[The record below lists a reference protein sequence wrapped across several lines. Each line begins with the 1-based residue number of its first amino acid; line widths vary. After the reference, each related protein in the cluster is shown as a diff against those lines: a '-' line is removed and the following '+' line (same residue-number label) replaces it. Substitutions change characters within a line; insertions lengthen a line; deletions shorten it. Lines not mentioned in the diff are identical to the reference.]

1 MKRLAETELSAD
13 NSTGMQPAKAP
24 RTGSAEV
31 EPWTC
36 QSSLNVNCDDRAFCN
51 MQKCGLPQPQP
62 QSQPQSTG
70 PASWSCPGC
79 GNENRPG
86 RLFCNIRTCGLAK
99 PGLTQRDFD
108 SVMAPLPP
116 NGGLNT
122 HFQVPFQSHAQATQV
137 CMPIVTPPQQMPQSV
152 PPPSIRGPV
161 PPGSW
166 MCTTC
171 NNVNFPDRAVC
182 NGRRGMCGLPRPT
195 ADVLQ
200 ALQAAPQPMRA
211 AVGGS
216 PPLGSW
222 VCLACGNVNFPS
234 RVVCNSRTCGKPRE
248 QVDGGAPGVPPP
260 QGNFGTLSPY
270 GMTQP
275 EYGVDGIDYRAQ
287 MAAFAQ
293 HTAPVHMGQSLDNT
307 GLMAAPPQMAST
319 PPAGSWVCPSCQN
332 VNYPSR
338 THCNRRHCNLPR
350 PADV

>member
-31 EPWTC
+31 HAHSIDSP
-36 QSSLNVNCDDRAFCN
+36 R
-51 MQKCGLPQPQP
+51 
-62 QSQPQSTG
+62 

-122 HFQVPFQSHAQATQV
+122 HFQATQV
-137 CMPIVTPPQQMPQSV
+137 CMPIVTPPHVQQMPQSV